1 MKNQKP
7 STTAKLVLAVSALAV
22 SGLTVYA
29 VSEDGTNDTHASKS
43 KSSTTSVA
51 QNTSSSAATAWGA
64 NPLSQTQQAP
74 AVLNQS
80 ANAALAAPAGNQAG
94 SNVDSPAGKLS
105 SLSAQALAQFELP
118 ADFVPNNSDGNTDGA
133 PFSRIQLP
141 TISNGSDA
149 IALLGEQLPAV
160 AKWYGFSDEA
170 LRELLRKDQT
180 VYIDRKGRLL
190 NVDAGV
196 PADQSRVL
204 AAGTVAQ
211 ATTVTN
217 GATTAIT
224 TTTPLDQTFS
234 LHSKKNSTRVLFLN
248 FKGQGTKPAFDLDKN
263 LNTFSVAEQT
273 LIQKVWQRVAED
285 YSAFDVDITTEAP
298 TNTTGKLGATIVI
311 TNETS
316 TAGGY
321 AYLNSFSKFTATNAT
336 AFCFQNNLAN
346 SEKPIAE
353 CISHELGHTLGLRH
367 QSTASETY
375 YGGSGAGETGWAPIM
390 GVSYYKN
397 LTQWAKGEYTGAT
410 NKEDAYAV
418 MQRQGLSPSADDYGN
433 TAATASAM
441 ASSVANGFN
450 NLSTKGVINT
460 PSDVDMLSF
469 NAGLGSVTFTATSAP
484 LSANLDIAL
493 QILDASGKVIAT
505 SNAVD
510 TLGTTITA
518 NIATAGTY
526 FLRVAGAGK
535 GDPATTGYSNYGSIG
550 QYNISGKAAVVVSAP
565 PAARFTTSG
574 NTGKGPF
581 TVTFDASS
589 STALGSRIVSYSWS
603 FGDGSAVETTAQAKH
618 VYTKIGRY
626 EAVLKITDARGLTVS
641 NAVQIVVN

>member
-29 VSEDGTNDTHASKS
+29 VSEDGSNDTHASNS

-64 NPLSQTQQAP
+64 NPLAQTQQAQ
-74 AVLNQS
+74 AVVNQS
-80 ANAALAAPAGNQAG
+80 GNAAHGTSAGNQAG
-94 SNVDSPAGKLS
+94 SNVDSQASKSPT
-105 SLSAQALAQFELP
+105 LSAQALAQFELP
-118 ADFVPNNSDGNTDGA
+118 ADFVPNNSEGNTEGA

-141 TISNGSDA
+141 TISNGTEA
-149 IALLGEQLPAV
+149 IALLGAQLPAV
-160 AKWYGFSDEA
+160 AKWYGLSDEA

-190 NVDAGV
+190 NIDTGV
-196 PADQSRVL
+196 NADQSRVL

-211 ATTVTN
+211 ATTLTN

-263 LNTFSVAEQT
+263 PSTFSVAEQT

-298 TNTTGKLGATIVI
+298 TSTTGKIGATIVI

-321 AYLNSFSKFTATNAT
+321 AYLNSFSSFTASNAT

-353 CISHELGHTLGLRH
+353 CISHELGHTLGLHH
-367 QSTASETY
+367 QSTAAETY
-375 YGGSGAGETGWAPIM
+375 YGGSGTGETGWAPIM

-397 LTQWAKGEYTGAT
+397 LTQWAKGEYAGAT

-418 MQRQGLSPSADDYGN
+418 MLKQGLSPVADDHGN
-433 TAATASAM
+433 TIATASNM
-441 ASSVANGFN
+441 TSSVANGLN
-450 NLSTKGVINT
+450 NLSASGVIST
-460 PSDVDMLSF
+460 PNDIDMLAF
-469 NAGLGSVTFTATSAP
+469 NAGAGTVTLAAVAAP

-518 NIATAGTY
+518 NIPAAGTY

-550 QYNISGKAAVVVSAP
+550 QYSIAGTAAVVVTAP
-565 PAARFTTSG
+565 PVARFTTSG

-603 FGDGSAVETTAQAKH
+603 FGDGSAVETTVQAKH

>member
-29 VSEDGTNDTHASKS
+29 VSEQGSSDAQASANKS
-43 KSSTTSVA
+43 PATSVA
-51 QNTSSSAATAWGA
+51 KNTSTNGATAWGA
-64 NPLSQTQQAP
+64 NPLAQTQQAQ
-74 AVLNQS
+74 AVVNQS
-80 ANAALAAPAGNQAG
+80 PNTALAQPAGNQAG
-94 SNVDSPAGKLS
+94 SNVDSQASKLPA
-105 SLSAQALAQFELP
+105 LSAQALAQFELP
-118 ADFVPNNSDGNTDGA
+118 ADFVPNNSEGNTEGA
-133 PFSRIQLP
+133 PFSRIQL
-141 TISNGSDA
+141 TAISNGTEA
-149 IALLGEQLPAV
+149 IASLGTQLPAV

-190 NVDAGV
+190 NIDTGV
-196 PADQSRVL
+196 NADQSGLL
-204 AAGTVAQ
+204 AAGTVSK
-211 ATTVTN
+211 ATTITN
-217 GATTAIT
+217 APTTAIT
-224 TTTPLDQTFS
+224 TTTALDQTFS

-298 TNTTGKLGATIVI
+298 TSTIGKIGATVVI

-321 AYLNSFSKFTATNAT
+321 AYINSFSSFTATNAT

-353 CISHELGHTLGLRH
+353 CISHELGHTLGLHH

-375 YGGSGAGETGWAPIM
+375 YGGSGTGETAWAPIM

-418 MQRQGLSPSADDYGN
+418 MLKQGLSPVADDHGN
-433 TAATASAM
+433 TAATASALT
-441 ASSVANGFN
+441 SSVTNGLN
-450 NLSTKGVINT
+450 NLSSKGVIST
-460 PSDVDMLSF
+460 PNDVDMLSF
-469 NAGLGSVTFTATSAP
+469 SAGLGSVTLTAASAP

-493 QILDASGKVIAT
+493 QLLDASGKVIAT

-518 NIATAGTY
+518 NITTAGTY

-550 QYNISGKAAVVVSAP
+550 QYSISGTAADAITAP
-565 PAARFTTSG
+565 PVARFTTSG

-581 TVTFDASS
+581 IVTFDASS

-603 FGDGSAVETTAQAKH
+603 FGDGSAVETTVLAKH

-641 NAVQIVVN
+641 NAVQIIVN